1 MSVSTKE
8 LFTAFF
14 KGLAFAKGL
23 NFGEKN
29 RGMAED
35 RWITIHPWGM
45 SQGEGDT
52 GEGKGYYRRI
62 EINDETGE
70 IEKGLGAGTN
80 IKDLSK
86 TLKAKKNGEET
97 EKTSK
102 TDNETTS
109 KEPKAAE
116 PEKKTKE
123 PEEKTVETTEQPK
136 KNFKDRIKDIAYQD
150 FKMTNTDWWYE
161 PKYVEQQL
169 NKLDPEDPVTEK
181 ALKSVE
187 EAIKTGDTRLIK
199 SRIDGIS
206 HYANDKEKYL
216 RSFKA
221 TKDSFKRTVKLYD
234 NILEKLK
241 KVDTAPIREEL
252 KTKAKALWDKHGL
265 DIQDVDKAIKG
276 YEERNGGLSGL
287 SKATKMDDKYY
298 EVLGAIKGSRAE
310 IVRDLKQY
318 EDLDP
323 TQDPLRWFV
332 FTKEHITTAKRDA
345 KDYLSKKGMAMDS
358 AEYLEIMELLNQI
371 DFNDG
376 IAQDSALKNL
386 NSLNNG

>member
-1 MSVSTKE
+1 MSDIIEEFLAEFLAQDTKE
-8 LFTAFF
+8 D
-14 KGLAFAKGL
+14 GFATL
-23 NFGEKN
+23 V
-29 RGMAED
+29 D
-35 RWITIHPWGM
+35 
-45 SQGEGDT
+45 GEGHPYVANLNPT
-52 GEGKGYYRRI
+52 EKSRYEETKKPLSQVKKEKGEEGKK
-62 EINDETGE
+62 EPE
-70 IEKGLGAGTN
+70 
-80 IKDLSK
+80 
-86 TLKAKKNGEET
+86 AKKTEE
-97 EKTSK
+97 KK
-102 TDNETTS
+102 
-109 KEPKAAE
+109 KPE
-116 PEKKTKE
+116 PEKKT
-123 PEEKTVETTEQPK
+123 EEKKSETEAKKKETEQPK

-241 KVDTAPIREEL
+241 KVDTTPIREEL

-265 DIQDVDKAIKG
+265 NIQDVDKAINN
-276 YEERNGGLSGL
+276 YEDKNNGLSGL
-287 SKATKMDDKYY
+287 SKATKMNDKYY
-298 EVLGAIKGSRAE
+298 EVLGAIKNSRAE
-310 IVRDLKQY
+310 IIRDLKKY

-345 KDYLSKKGMAMDS
+345 KDYLNKKGMAMDS

-371 DFNDG
+371 DSSDD
-376 IAQDSALKNL
+376 IAQDSALT
-386 NSLNNG
+386 SYFEDIEIY

>member
-35 RWITIHPWGM
+35 RWITIHPG
-45 SQGEGDT
+45 GD
-52 GEGKGYYRRI
+52 EDNYRRI

-241 KVDTAPIREEL
+241 KIDTAPIREEL
-252 KTKAKALWDKHGL
+252 KTKAKALWDKHDL
-265 DIQDVDKAIKG
+265 DIQDVDKAINI
-276 YEERNGGLSGL
+276 YENKNGGLSGL
-287 SKATKMDDKYY
+287 SKVTKMNDKYY
-298 EVLGAIKGSRAE
+298 EVLGAIKNSRAE
-310 IVRDLKQY
+310 IIRDLKKY

-323 TQDPLRWFV
+323 TQDPLTWFV

>member
-35 RWITIHPWGM
+35 RWITIHPFGRK
-45 SQGEGDT
+45 QGENDT
-52 GEGKGYYRRI
+52 GEGKRYYQRI
-62 EINDETGE
+62 FINDETDE
-70 IEKGLGAGTN
+70 IEGGLGGKLNGTK
-80 IKDLSK
+80 IKDLGK
-86 TLKAKKNGEET
+86 NLKNVKEDKPLKMSDSEGGKT
-97 EKTSK
+97 EK
-102 TDNETTS
+102 
-109 KEPKAAE
+109 KEAE
-116 PEKKTKE
+116 KP
-123 PEEKTVETTEQPK
+123 

-161 PKYVEQQL
+161 PKYVEKQL
-169 NKLDPEDPVTEK
+169 SKLDPEDPVTEK

-187 EAIKTGDTRLIK
+187 EAIKTGNTRLIK

-265 DIQDVDKAIKG
+265 DIQDVDKAIQG
-276 YEERNGGLSGL
+276 YEDRNGELSSL

-298 EVLGAIKGSRAE
+298 EVLGAIKSSRAE

-318 EDLDP
+318 EELDP
-323 TQDPLRWFV
+323 TQDPLVWFS
-332 FTKEHITTAKRDA
+332 FTKEHITPAKRDA
-345 KDYLSKKGMAMDS
+345 KDYLNKKGIAMDS
-358 AEYLEIMELLNQI
+358 AEFEEIQALLNEM
-371 DFNDG
+371 DNG
-376 IAQDSALKNL
+376 N
-386 NSLNNG
+386 NSLDLFINNVNIER

>member
-1 MSVSTKE
+1 MSDIIEEFLTEFLAQDDAYETGFATLTDKE
-8 LFTAFF
+8 GHSYVAHLDS
-14 KGLAFAKGL
+14 G
-23 NFGEKN
+23 
-29 RGMAED
+29 
-35 RWITIHPWGM
+35 
-45 SQGEGDT
+45 T
-52 GEGKGYYRRI
+52 GKEGKK
-62 EINDETGE
+62 DE
-70 IEKGLGAGTN
+70 
-80 IKDLSK
+80 
-86 TLKAKKNGEET
+86 KKGEEA
-97 EKTSK
+97 ENTSK

-109 KEPKAAE
+109 KQPKAAE
-116 PEKKTKE
+116 TEKKE
-123 PEEKTVETTEQPK
+123 PEQPK
-136 KNFKDRIKDIAYQD
+136 KSFKDRIKDIAYQD

-161 PKYVEQQL
+161 PKYVEKQL
-169 NKLDPEDPVTEK
+169 SKLDPEDPVTEK

-199 SRIDGIS
+199 SNIDGIS
-206 HYANDKEKYL
+206 HYGNDKEKYL

-265 DIQDVDKAIKG
+265 NIQDVDKAIKI
-276 YEERNGGLSGL
+276 YEDKNGGLSGL

-298 EVLGAIKGSRAE
+298 EVLGAIKNSRAE
-310 IVRDLKQY
+310 IIRDLKKY

-358 AEYLEIMELLNQI
+358 ADFAEIQALLNQI
-371 DFNDG
+371 DFSVEDM
-376 IAQDSALKNL
+376 AQDSVLTAYFDNINL
-386 NSLNNG
+386 F

>member
-1 MSVSTKE
+1 MSDIIEEFLAEFLAQDEDGFVTLTDKNGNPYKANLNESEKQRFAETKKP
-8 LFTAFF
+8 LSQV
-14 KGLAFAKGL
+14 KK
-23 NFGEKN
+23 EKK
-29 RGMAED
+29 E
-35 RWITIHPWGM
+35 
-45 SQGEGDT
+45 S
-52 GEGKGYYRRI
+52 EGK
-62 EINDETGE
+62 
-70 IEKGLGAGTN
+70 
-80 IKDLSK
+80 K
-86 TLKAKKNGEET
+86 TE
-97 EKTSK
+97 S
-102 TDNETTS
+102 
-109 KEPKAAE
+109 
-116 PEKKTKE
+116 EKKAEEK
-123 PEEKTVETTEQPK
+123 PEEKSEKKDPEQPK
-136 KNFKDRIKDIAYQD
+136 KNFKDRIKEIAYQD
-150 FKMTNTDWWYE
+150 FKMTNIDWPYD
-161 PKYVEQQL
+161 PKYVEKQL
-169 NKLDPEDPVTEK
+169 SKLDPEDPVTEK

-187 EAIKTGDTRLIK
+187 EAIKKGDTRFIK
-199 SRIDGIS
+199 SSIDGIS
-206 HYANDKEKYL
+206 RYGNDKEKYL

-241 KVDTAPIREEL
+241 KIDTAPIREEL

-358 AEYLEIMELLNQI
+358 ADFAEIQALLNQI
-371 DFNDG
+371 DFSEEDM
-376 IAQDSALKNL
+376 AQDSIL
-386 NSLNNG
+386 NSYFEDIEIY

>member
-1 MSVSTKE
+1 MSDIIEEFLAEFLAQDTKE
-8 LFTAFF
+8 D
-14 KGLAFAKGL
+14 GFATL
-23 NFGEKN
+23 V
-29 RGMAED
+29 D
-35 RWITIHPWGM
+35 
-45 SQGEGDT
+45 GEGHPYVANLNPT
-52 GEGKGYYRRI
+52 EKSRYEETKKPLSQVKKEKGEEGKK
-62 EINDETGE
+62 EPE
-70 IEKGLGAGTN
+70 
-80 IKDLSK
+80 
-86 TLKAKKNGEET
+86 AKKTEE
-97 EKTSK
+97 KK
-102 TDNETTS
+102 
-109 KEPKAAE
+109 KPE
-116 PEKKTKE
+116 PEKKTEEKSEKKE
-123 PEEKTVETTEQPK
+123 PEKKVEEKKETEQPK

-150 FKMTNTDWWYE
+150 FKITNTDWWYE

-206 HYANDKEKYL
+206 HYANYKEKYL

-241 KVDTAPIREEL
+241 KIDTAPIREEL

-358 AEYLEIMELLNQI
+358 AEFKEIQALLKELDNGNNGLDLFINNVNEEKVQNLKKTI
-371 DFNDG
+371 G
-376 IAQDSALKNL
+376 LAQDSALT
-386 NSLNNG
+386 SYFEDIEIY

>member
-35 RWITIHPWGM
+35 TKEDGFATLTDKNGNTYVAQMNESEKERY
-45 SQGEGDT
+45 
-52 GEGKGYYRRI
+52 K
-62 EINDETGE
+62 ETG
-70 IEKGLGAGTN
+70 K
-80 IKDLSK
+80 KLSQVK
-86 TLKAKKNGEET
+86 KEEKAKKEQEQKET
-97 EKTSK
+97 
-102 TDNETTS
+102 
-109 KEPKAAE
+109 
-116 PEKKTKE
+116 
-123 PEEKTVETTEQPK
+123 EEKTRKEAEAKKKAEEEAKKKETEQPK

-221 TKDSFKRTVKLYD
+221 TKDSFKSTVKLYD

-265 DIQDVDKAIKG
+265 DIQDVDKALNNLEKKD
-276 YEERNGGLSGL
+276 GLGRFSKQLKL
-287 SKATKMDDKYY
+287 SDKYY
-298 EVLGAIKGSRAE
+298 EVLGQIEASKNQLE
-310 IVRDLKQY
+310 IVLKRTEKFNPAKDPLYDLK
-318 EDLDP
+318 
-323 TQDPLRWFV
+323 LRKDYV
-332 FTKEHITTAKRDA
+332 TKTKSAA
-345 KDYLSKKGMAMDS
+345 KDYFNQHNLAMDS
-358 AEYLEIMELLNQI
+358 ADFAEIQSLLNEL
-371 DFNDG
+371 DNG
-376 IAQDSALKNL
+376 
-386 NSLNNG
+386 NNGLDLFINNVNIER

>member
-1 MSVSTKE
+1 MSDIIEEFLAEFLAQDTKE
-8 LFTAFF
+8 D
-14 KGLAFAKGL
+14 GFATL
-23 NFGEKN
+23 V
-29 RGMAED
+29 D
-35 RWITIHPWGM
+35 
-45 SQGEGDT
+45 GEGHPYVANLNPK
-52 GEGKGYYRRI
+52 ERERY
-62 EINDETGE
+62 EET
-70 IEKGLGAGTN
+70 K
-80 IKDLSK
+80 KPLSK
-86 TLKAKKNGEET
+86 VKKEEKAKKEQEQ
-97 EKTSK
+97 
-102 TDNETTS
+102 
-109 KEPKAAE
+109 KEA
-116 PEKKTKE
+116 
-123 PEEKTVETTEQPK
+123 EEKARKEAEAKKKAEEEAKRKASEQPK

-318 EDLDP
+318 ENLDP
-323 TQDPLRWFV
+323 TQDPLQWFL

-345 KDYLSKKGMAMDS
+345 KDYLNKKGIAMDS
-358 AEYLEIMELLNQI
+358 AEFKEIQALLNELDHGNNGLDLFINNMNEEKVQSLKKTI
-371 DFNDG
+371 G
-376 IAQDSALKNL
+376 LAQDNALT
-386 NSLNNG
+386 SYFEDIEIY

>member
-23 NFGEKN
+23 NFGDKN

-35 RWITIHPWGM
+35 RWITIHPG
-45 SQGEGDT
+45 GD
-52 GEGKGYYRRI
+52 EDNYRRI

-265 DIQDVDKAIKG
+265 DIQDVDKAINI
-276 YEERNGGLSGL
+276 YENKNGGLSGL
-287 SKATKMDDKYY
+287 SKVTKMNDKYY
-298 EVLGAIKGSRAE
+298 EVLGAIKNSRAE
-310 IVRDLKQY
+310 IIRDLKKY

-323 TQDPLRWFV
+323 TQDPLTWFV

>member
-1 MSVSTKE
+1 MSDIIEEFLAEFLAQDTKE
-8 LFTAFF
+8 DGFATLVDSEGHPYVANLNPKEKSRYEETKKPLSQVKKE
-14 KGLAFAKGL
+14 KG
-23 NFGEKN
+23 E
-29 RGMAED
+29 
-35 RWITIHPWGM
+35 
-45 SQGEGDT
+45 
-52 GEGKGYYRRI
+52 EGKK
-62 EINDETGE
+62 EPE
-70 IEKGLGAGTN
+70 
-80 IKDLSK
+80 
-86 TLKAKKNGEET
+86 AKKTEEKKKP
-97 EKTSK
+97 ES
-102 TDNETTS
+102 
-109 KEPKAAE
+109 
-116 PEKKTKE
+116 EKKT
-123 PEEKTVETTEQPK
+123 EEKKSETEAKKKETEQPK

-187 EAIKTGDTRLIK
+187 EAIKTGDTRFIK
-199 SRIDGIS
+199 SSIDGIS
-206 HYANDKEKYL
+206 RYANDKEKYL

-241 KVDTAPIREEL
+241 KIDTAPIREEL

-318 EDLDP
+318 KDLDP

-358 AEYLEIMELLNQI
+358 ADFAEIQTLLNELDNGNNGLDLFINNVNEEKVQNLKKTI
-371 DFNDG
+371 G
-376 IAQDSALKNL
+376 LAQDSALT
-386 NSLNNG
+386 SYFEDIEIY

>member
-1 MSVSTKE
+1 MSDIIEEFLAEFLAQDTKE
-8 LFTAFF
+8 D
-14 KGLAFAKGL
+14 GFATLTDKNG
-23 NFGEKN
+23 NTYVAQMNESEKE
-29 RGMAED
+29 RY
-35 RWITIHPWGM
+35 
-45 SQGEGDT
+45 
-52 GEGKGYYRRI
+52 K
-62 EINDETGE
+62 ETGKKLSQVKKE
-70 IEKGLGAGTN
+70 EKD
-80 IKDLSK
+80 KK
-86 TLKAKKNGEET
+86 EPEAKKTEEQKKP
-97 EKTSK
+97 E
-102 TDNETTS
+102 
-109 KEPKAAE
+109 A
-116 PEKKTKE
+116 EKKTKE
-123 PEEKTVETTEQPK
+123 KSEKKEPEKKVEEKKETEQPK

-206 HYANDKEKYL
+206 RYGNDKEKYL

-265 DIQDVDKAIKG
+265 NIQDVDKAINI
-276 YEERNGGLSGL
+276 YENKNGGLSGL
-287 SKATKMDDKYY
+287 SKVTKMNDKYY
-298 EVLGAIKGSRAE
+298 EVLGAIKNSRAE
-310 IVRDLKQY
+310 IIRDLKKY

-358 AEYLEIMELLNQI
+358 ADFAEIQALLNQI
-371 DFNDG
+371 DFSEEDM
-376 IAQDSALKNL
+376 AQDSILT
-386 NSLNNG
+386 SYFEDIEIY

>member
-35 RWITIHPWGM
+35 RWITIHPG
-45 SQGEGDT
+45 GD
-52 GEGKGYYRRI
+52 EDNYRRI

-265 DIQDVDKAIKG
+265 DIQDVDKAINI
-276 YEERNGGLSGL
+276 YENKNGGLSGL
-287 SKATKMDDKYY
+287 SKVTKMNDKYY
-298 EVLGAIKGSRAE
+298 EVLGAIKNSRAE
-310 IVRDLKQY
+310 IIRDLKKY

-323 TQDPLRWFV
+323 TQDPLTWFV

>member
-1 MSVSTKE
+1 MDGQEFLTEFLEAGKA
-8 LFTAFF
+8 TIAQDTM
-14 KGLAFAKGL
+14 KDGFATL
-23 NFGEKN
+23 V
-29 RGMAED
+29 D
-35 RWITIHPWGM
+35 
-45 SQGEGDT
+45 S
-52 GEGKGYYRRI
+52 EGKPFVANLNPKEKERYK
-62 EINDETGE
+62 ETGKPLSKVKK
-70 IEKGLGAGTN
+70 EKGEEG
-80 IKDLSK
+80 KK
-86 TLKAKKNGEET
+86 EPEAKKTEEKKKPESEKKT
-97 EKTSK
+97 EEKSEK
-102 TDNETTS
+102 
-109 KEPKAAE
+109 KE
-116 PEKKTKE
+116 PEKKV
-123 PEEKTVETTEQPK
+123 EEKKETEQPK

-241 KVDTAPIREEL
+241 KIDTAPIREEL

-323 TQDPLRWFV
+323 TQDPLRWFL

-345 KDYLSKKGMAMDS
+345 KDYLSEKGMAMDS
-358 AEYLEIMELLNQI
+358 ADFAEIQTLLNEL
-371 DFNDG
+371 
-376 IAQDSALKNL
+376 DSG
-386 NSLNNG
+386 NNGLDLFINKVNIER

>member
-23 NFGEKN
+23 NFGDKN

-45 SQGEGDT
+45 SQGEADT

-86 TLKAKKNGEET
+86 TLKAKRKGEEAET
-97 EKTSK
+97 TSK

-116 PEKKTKE
+116 PEKKTEK
-123 PEEKTVETTEQPK
+123 PEEKTVETPGQPK

-161 PKYVEQQL
+161 PKYVEKQL
-169 NKLDPEDPVTEK
+169 SKLDPEDPVTEK

-187 EAIKTGDTRLIK
+187 EAIKTGDTRFIK
-199 SRIDGIS
+199 SSIDGIS

-241 KVDTAPIREEL
+241 KIDTAPIREEL

-298 EVLGAIKGSRAE
+298 EVLGAIKNSRAE
-310 IVRDLKQY
+310 IIKDLKKY

-345 KDYLSKKGMAMDS
+345 KDYLNKKGMAMDS
-358 AEYLEIMELLNQI
+358 ADFAEIQTLLNEL
-371 DFNDG
+371 
-376 IAQDSALKNL
+376 DSG
-386 NSLNNG
+386 NNGLDLFINKVNIER